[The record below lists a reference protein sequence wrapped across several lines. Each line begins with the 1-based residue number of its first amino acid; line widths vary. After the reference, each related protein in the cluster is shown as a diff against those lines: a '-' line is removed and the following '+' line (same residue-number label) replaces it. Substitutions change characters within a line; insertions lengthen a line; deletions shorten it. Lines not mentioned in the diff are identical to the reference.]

1 MATVEP
7 IRNREDIELFI
18 QYMFEES
25 AESEALR
32 IRNGILVTIGLNAG
46 FRIGDIVRL
55 QRKHILGWHIDFY
68 DQKTDKHTR
77 RKMTKPLKERLMEYV
92 KDMKPNDYLF
102 PSRENKG
109 NGKNKK
115 RHQHISTN
123 TAYKVIKKAADQLG
137 LENIATHSL
146 RKTFGRAIY
155 EQQKDVAIVMGMLNH
170 SSQSITLRYI
180 GKNQDS
186 QDKAIAKFGGF

>member
-1 MATVEP
+1 MVRVEP
-7 IRNREDIELFI
+7 IRNPADVELLI
-18 QYMFEES
+18 DYMLAES
-25 AESEALR
+25 AKSDRVRQRNAL
-32 IRNGILVTIGLNAG
+32 IVAIGVNAG
-46 FRIGDIVRL
+46 FRIGDIVRM
-55 QRKHILGWHIDFY
+55 QRKHVHGWHIDFY

-77 RKMTKPLKERLMEYV
+77 RKMTKKLKERLLIYMG
-92 KDMKPNDYLF
+92 DMKPNEYLF

-109 NGKNKK
+109 KGKNKK
-115 RHQHISTN
+115 RHQHITSN
-123 TAYKVIKKAADQLG
+123 TAYKIIKQAANELG

-146 RKTFGRAIY
+146 RKTFGMMIY
-155 EQQKDVAIVMGMLNH
+155 EQQKDVAIVMDMLNH